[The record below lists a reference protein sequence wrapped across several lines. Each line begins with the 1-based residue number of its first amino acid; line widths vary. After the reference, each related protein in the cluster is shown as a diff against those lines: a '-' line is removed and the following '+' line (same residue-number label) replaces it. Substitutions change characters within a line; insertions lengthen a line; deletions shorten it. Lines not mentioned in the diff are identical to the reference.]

1 MICLKCGNEIKDNE
15 QICSKCGYN
24 KNTIPNTDNPFG
36 IKNQGIYNPN
46 AVDKEE
52 AQKRLD
58 QEKQFNELAEIYMGP
73 MYYNFKKGTFSW
85 CAFFLNSLYIAY
97 RKMIAVSVIVHIIN
111 IIILF
116 IFKNNFLLYTLV
128 TLIFNLFLGLNF
140 KKLYYNDSMEKVG
153 QIKKNNPNKGFNQLT
168 SIMKQKGGINILYP
182 ILLILIT
189 IIIIAILNITIGFKI
204 PEIKMPNINM
214 PNI

>member
-1 MICLKCGNEIKDNE
+1 
-15 QICSKCGYN
+15 
-24 KNTIPNTDNPFG
+24 
-36 IKNQGIYNPN
+36 
-46 AVDKEE
+46 
-52 AQKRLD
+52 
-58 QEKQFNELAEIYMGP
+58 
-73 MYYNFKKGTFSW
+73 
-85 CAFFLNSLYIAY
+85 
-97 RKMIAVSVIVHIIN
+97 MIAVAVIVHIIN

-204 PEIKMPNINM
+204 PEIKMPHINM